1 MRSHHVSRFT
11 GALAVAALVFGLG
24 HSASAVSLFTQV
36 PVVRMAIT
44 GVESQAKLAD
54 QLRAQG
60 YTDVVLA
67 SQRPNTTHP
76 FPQLNPVLTN
86 DAARTPVHPGWN
98 GVAVKNGTTYQ
109 VYASQ
114 M

>member
-11 GALAVAALVFGLG
+11 GALAAAALVFGLS
-24 HSASAVSLFTQV
+24 HSANAGMLFSQV

-67 SQRPNTTHP
+67 SRYPTTTNP
-76 FPQLNPVLTN
+76 CPQLNPALTS
-86 DAARTPVHPGWN
+86 DTARTPVHPGWN
-98 GVAVKNGTTYQ
+98 GVAIKNGTTYQ